1 MYVVLSLTSCPT
13 NFRKEKLEIHLK
25 FKYMVTGTIILCMQ
39 TLARYLFYNCSA
51 YHTLL
56 NHVEYDL
63 LYFVDLQQQDQ

>member
-1 MYVVLSLTSCPT
+1 
-13 NFRKEKLEIHLK
+13 
-25 FKYMVTGTIILCMQ
+25 MVTATIISCMQ
-39 TLARYLFYNCSA
+39 TLARCLFYNCSA